1 MAKHPIRLAALLASV
16 LTVTAGGASA
26 QEASRSRPAEPLVF
40 GTGPTY
46 EVKFD
51 DDPLAALPGDVI
63 VPRITVRQT
72 FGAASLMRPRT
83 QFVVEML
90 KSTDTL

>member
-1 MAKHPIRLAALLASV
+1 MAQHPIRLALALASV
-16 LTVTAGGASA
+16 LTLTAAGASA
-26 QEASRSRPAEPLVF
+26 QGAAGSRPSEPLVF

-51 DDPLAALPGDVI
+51 DDPLGALPGDVI
-63 VPRITVRQT
+63 VPRITVRET